1 MKKVLNVLGIIFSFL
16 AAIVIFALEVV
27 LTTNVILNDFVK
39 DDTLE
44 EVIERIVS
52 INNTEGNLL
61 TFADTNSSGNLITY
75 GDKADLKNILN
86 KLKDYLINYGFD
98 EKEALEIVEDKEFK
112 HIVNTY
118 LESVILNE
126 IKDTEIKY
134 PSKEEIKSF
143 VKKNYKTL
151 NKIEVIKEKYTEST
165 IETLVDDNYEEVK
178 EKLDEI
184 KEEVKIPELKEIVYL
199 KTIINISP
207 FIIMGAILIMFSI
220 LMLFRQSFYKWLL
233 WSSVPTFLNGII
245 FSLIGIFGSKILNT
259 IKALS
264 DYSDLIDPIAKKMS
278 TLMMKYG
285 FISIVITVIMLTI
298 YLIINNKKKEKKS
311 TKK

>member
-112 HIVNTY
+112 RIVNTY
-118 LESVILNE
+118 LESIILNE

-207 FIIMGAILIMFSI
+207 FIIMGAILIMFSL
-220 LMLFRQSFYKWLL
+220 LMIFRQSFYKWLL

>member
-184 KEEVKIPELKEIVYL
+184 KEEVKIPELKEIEAL

-207 FIIMGAILIMFSI
+207 FIIMGAILIMFSL
-220 LMLFRQSFYKWLL
+220 LMIFRQSFYKWLL